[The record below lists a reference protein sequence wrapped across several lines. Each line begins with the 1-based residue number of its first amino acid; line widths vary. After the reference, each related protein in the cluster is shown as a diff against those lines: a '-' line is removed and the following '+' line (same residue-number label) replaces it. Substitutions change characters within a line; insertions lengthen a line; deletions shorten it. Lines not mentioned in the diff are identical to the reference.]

1 MNRVHYNQ
9 STSSFACFSIV
20 DTLTPLSQK
29 PSDSLHSLAVDYL
42 LDCLKTNLQQPL
54 KKYLVA
60 AAADSAALVQQS
72 PNTAKRNLL
81 ADFAKDCERGKS
93 SIQQPLDSVDRELI
107 DVLSVMRD
115 TSAEEEEEEE
125 ATVENERK
133 VGKKK
138 KRVHIVLPSPRRRVG
153 GQKAGQQNCVPSR
166 GRQNEDQDGPQPMGE
181 TSTASSIME
190 DAAGMCSPHVD
201 RQEEGSFNIEGLQW
215 AVQERTAQAIITS
228 GTPVLS
234 AEEKLSILADVT
246 GRARTECSH
255 ALSCMSQDVWEA
267 LKYLCKVNSE

>member
-1 MNRVHYNQ
+1 MNRVHCNQ
-9 STSSFACFSIV
+9 SISHFACFSIL

-29 PSDSLHSLAVDYL
+29 PSGSPHALTVDYL

-54 KKYLVA
+54 KKYQVA
-60 AAADSAALVQQS
+60 AAADSAALLQQS

-81 ADFAKDCERGKS
+81 ADFAKDCEQGKS
-93 SIQQPLDSVDRELI
+93 SLEQPLDSVDRELI

-115 TSAEEEEEEE
+115 TSAEEEEEE
-125 ATVENERK
+125 AVVGKKRK
-133 VGKKK
+133 VGKQKK
-138 KRVHIVLPSPRRRVG
+138 KVHIVLPSPQRRVG

-181 TSTASSIME
+181 ASTASSVME
-190 DAAGMCSPHVD
+190 DAAGMCSPCVD
-201 RQEEGSFNIEGLQW
+201 GQEEGAFNIEGLQW
-215 AVQERTAQAIITS
+215 AVQERTAQAIIAS

-246 GRARTECSH
+246 GQARTECSR

-267 LKYLCKVNSE
+267 LKYLRKVNSE